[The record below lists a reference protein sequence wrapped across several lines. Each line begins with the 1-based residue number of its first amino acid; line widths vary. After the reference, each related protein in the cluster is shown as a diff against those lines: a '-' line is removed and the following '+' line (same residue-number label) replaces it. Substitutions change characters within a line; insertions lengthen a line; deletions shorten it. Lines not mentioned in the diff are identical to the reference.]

1 MVAATREKQ
10 NKVSAYLLR
19 TDVTQPEAVLRDP
32 SSLSSIAL
40 PVGDVVGTFY
50 WTKPRRRT
58 PSWATFLEGL
68 PQHVV
73 GELKSQSVS
82 AVLFMEVSGR
92 WFVICF
98 GFGHTLIRAAAIE
111 PEFGLRAGMTAI
123 DPNSIRSIEASSL
136 DRTGSNRRV
145 QAAVPSSFVDL
156 GLDSERN
163 LITSV

>member
-1 MVAATREKQ
+1 
-10 NKVSAYLLR
+10 
-19 TDVTQPEAVLRDP
+19 
-32 SSLSSIAL
+32 
-40 PVGDVVGTFY
+40 
-50 WTKPRRRT
+50 
-58 PSWATFLEGL
+58 
-68 PQHVV
+68 
-73 GELKSQSVS
+73 
-82 AVLFMEVSGR
+82 VSGR
-92 WFVICF
+92 WFAICF

-163 LITSV
+163 LITSVMGSPNTPAVGSRIHGRDAVQWSSQTRLSDLPSILKNWLERYTTGNLDEMFPGWRRMRPVTDTSIVAQLDAEIVSRLKTSP